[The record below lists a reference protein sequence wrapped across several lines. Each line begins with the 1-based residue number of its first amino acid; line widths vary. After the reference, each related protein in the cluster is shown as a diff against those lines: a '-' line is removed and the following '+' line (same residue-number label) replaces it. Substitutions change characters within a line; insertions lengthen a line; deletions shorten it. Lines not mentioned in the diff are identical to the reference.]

1 MNTISDIMFWI
12 SNGLLV
18 PVVVLLILLFFRSL
32 LLVGNFFGSMFLFV
46 RRIN

>member
-18 PVVVLLILLFFRSL
+18 PDIVLLILLFYQE
-32 LLVGNFFGSMFLFV
+32 FL
-46 RRIN
+46 

>member
-18 PVVVLLILLFFRSL
+18 PDIVLLIFFIFPRLAAGRQLFRAIPFHP
-32 LLVGNFFGSMFLFV
+32 
-46 RRIN
+46 

>member
-18 PVVVLLILLFFRSL
+18 PDVVLLILLGLNHSDIVFCIHLRCQHWL
-32 LLVGNFFGSMFLFV
+32 LM
-46 RRIN
+46 